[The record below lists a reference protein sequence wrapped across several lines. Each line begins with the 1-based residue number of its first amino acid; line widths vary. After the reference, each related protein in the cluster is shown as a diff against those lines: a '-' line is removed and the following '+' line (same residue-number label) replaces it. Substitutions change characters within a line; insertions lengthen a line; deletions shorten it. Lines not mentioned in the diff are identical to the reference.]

1 LGKEVFHRTET
12 PKFKKWIELEKLK
25 SDFISDS
32 ESEAFPDRVFAYLSA
47 SLSIPVKK
55 LEKKSWEETVKS
67 LLKEASRFSPNRD
80 LPMLKDAPK
89 DSGEKVQW
97 DYPNRTWNYYS
108 HLLAQA
114 YGWTLEYIAEL
125 DVDEALAHLQEILTD
140 EHLEHEFVYSLSE
153 IAYPYSKQTKT
164 SHFKP
169 MKRPYWMRVAV
180 KPIQKMRMRRD
191 LLPVGAGVDLSGMPA
206 EYGIKEMIESGQR
219 Q

>member
-1 LGKEVFHRTET
+1 MFPKTKPLGFRKY
-12 PKFKKWIELEKLK
+12 IELENLK
-25 SDFISDS
+25 SQLIKEA
-32 ESEAFPDRVFAYLSA
+32 ESEAFPDKVFAYLSA
-47 SLSIPVKK
+47 SLSISVKR
-55 LEKKSWEETVKS
+55 LEKKSWEDTVKS
-67 LLKEASRFSPNRD
+67 LLKEASRFSPDRE

-89 DSGEKVQW
+89 EPGEKVQW

-114 YGWTLEYIAEL
+114 YGWTLEYIANL

-153 IAYPYSKQTKT
+153 IAYPYSKASKT
-164 SHFKP
+164 STFKP

-180 KPIQKMRMRRD
+180 KPIRKMRMRRS
-191 LLPVGAGVDLSGMPA
+191 LLPVGAGIDLSGMPD

-219 Q
+219 PQ